1 MLDGL
6 PDLFHFGVPPAE
18 LIVRSVLVYALLLAA
33 LRLAG
38 KREVGQFTLFD
49 LAAVLLAA
57 NALQPAI
64 TGPDASIGGA
74 VVILVTIFGANR
86 VVAWARRRSP
96 LVRRLLEVPATAIAR
111 DGAWLADALQAEG
124 LDDDDLQ
131 AALREHG
138 LEDIAQVK
146 LATLEHDGSISV
158 VPREG
163 GSVRIHQR
171 RRRYGR
177 TRSAR

>member
-1 MLDGL
+1 MLDGVG
-6 PDLFHFGVPPAE
+6 DLFRFGVAPVE
-18 LIVRSVLVYALLLAA
+18 LVVRSLVVYALLLVA

-64 TGPDASIGGA
+64 TGPDASVGGA

-86 VVAWARRRSP
+86 VVAVARRRFP
-96 LVRRLLEVPATAIAR
+96 AVRRLLDVPATTIAR
-111 DGAWLADALQAEG
+111 DGAWLPDALQGEG
-124 LDDDDLQ
+124 LDDEDLE

-138 LEDIAQVK
+138 LEQVADVR

-158 VPREG
+158 VPGDGTR
-163 GSVRIHQR
+163 VRLHQR

-177 TRSAR
+177 TRTAR